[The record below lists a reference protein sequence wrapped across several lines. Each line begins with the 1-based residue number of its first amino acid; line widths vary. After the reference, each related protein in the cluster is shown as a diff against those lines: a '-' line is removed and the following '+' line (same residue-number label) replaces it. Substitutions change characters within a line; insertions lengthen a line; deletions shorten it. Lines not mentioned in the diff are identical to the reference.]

1 MKAKIPNALLSVAYR
16 FSLLKSRPQLYR
28 SYTEFASLP
37 RRPTVLGITCL
48 VHLRHTSPSDTRAS
62 SSQLPTTPFPDSFT
76 VADNPGTVRVRLK
89 KSDRGW
95 IKLKWRA
102 IEMHPV
108 QQVTI
113 TLVGAERF
121 KIRLSVHSSKVRIT
135 LGQSRL
141 EKLEHLVRLSEGSVV
156 DGKTDW

>member
-1 MKAKIPNALLSVAYR
+1 MLPGTATGCFPFPVQKPTSPNA
-16 FSLLKSRPQLYR
+16 KSFR
-28 SYTEFASLP
+28 
-37 RRPTVLGITCL
+37 VNKG
-48 VHLRHTSPSDTRAS
+48 RAS
-62 SSQLPTTPFPDSFT
+62 HRLLHLFDDVERKNYATKQELFPTTPFPDSFT
-76 VADNPGTVRVRLK
+76 VADNPGTMRVRL

-141 EKLEHLVRLSEGSVV
+141 EKLEHPVRLSEGSVV

>member
-1 MKAKIPNALLSVAYR
+1 MQARLPCVDVCRDANLSPAFGLQTCVYSCSAVGTLR
-16 FSLLKSRPQLYR
+16 
-28 SYTEFASLP
+28 
-37 RRPTVLGITCL
+37 RRPTKRSRSPVGETWFHRSSL
-48 VHLRHTSPSDTRAS
+48 VVSSPR
-62 SSQLPTTPFPDSFT
+62 TPFPDSFT
-76 VADNPGTVRVRLK
+76 VADNPGTMRVRL

-141 EKLEHLVRLSEGSVV
+141 EKLEHPVRLSEGSVV